1 MPATTRQKRFVVTG
15 AALKQRTKMPKGKP
29 HKERRT
35 MTQIRSMLLASVAGL
50 AMGLTAG
57 GASADQLLSGSITS
71 AGAKL
76 EGVQVSAKKEGSTI
90 TTSVY
95 TDQNGDY
102 VFPPMADGKY
112 QVWAQALGF
121 HTVKDAVELSAAK
134 HQDFQ
139 LAAMMDPEE
148 RYRQLPP
155 EMMVAALPDE
165 TPEDANIK
173 KIFTNECTGCHTP
186 GYPLQFKFDEAGWN
200 KIINLMKVV
209 PGSGVYPGA
218 NAKVSKII
226 EFNRKELAAYLAR
239 ARGPGETSMTFKDR
253 PRPTGEAGRVVWTT
267 YDLPLNP
274 DAGIGTHGVR
284 ASTDVNDGSD
294 WSLGITSKL
303 AEMPHDGG
311 MDFDGNVYFTNNNP
325 NRLATIGK
333 VNAKTGEVKWLKVD
347 RPDGRAA
354 NAHGLARDAN
364 GDFWFDVNPGRR
376 SLGKLDTKTEKIS
389 VYETPSSMSPLGG
402 AVTMDVDGKGKIWAS
417 APDGA
422 VRFDP
427 ETEQFTD
434 FKSLKP
440 YNSPKG
446 TGMTY
451 GAAGDRDGNGWWA
464 QMALDTIG
472 KGDVATGK
480 ATEVSLPLIKNQLD
494 SVTPKARE
502 FYESYNE
509 LSFNTPLPWSQG
521 PRRMGTDKNADVLWV
536 GNSWGSSLARID
548 TKTGQTSI
556 IPFPDPA
563 YQPYH
568 IAVDQHHN
576 VWGNLWTADRI
587 TKYDPAK
594 GEWTMFDLPTRG
606 TEIRH
611 ISLLEKDG
619 VTKVTVPIYR
629 DSKMGVMTLRSEADI
644 AALKA
649 QAK

>member
-1 MPATTRQKRFVVTG
+1 
-15 AALKQRTKMPKGKP
+15 
-29 HKERRT
+29 
-35 MTQIRSMLLASVAGL
+35 MTHIRSKMLASVAGL
-50 AMGLTAG
+50 VALGLA
-57 GASADQLLSGSITS
+57 APACADQLLTGSIAS
-71 AGAKL
+71 ATGQKL

-102 VFPPMADGKY
+102 FFPPLADGKY
-112 QVWAQALGF
+112 RVWAQALGF
-121 HTVKDAVELSAAK
+121 QTATGAVDLTATK
-134 HQDFQ
+134 HQDLK
-139 LAAMMDPEE
+139 LAAITDAEA

-155 EMMVAALPDE
+155 EMMVAALPDA

-218 NAKVSKII
+218 NAKVSQII

-239 ARGPGETSMTFKDR
+239 ARGPGETSMKFKDR
-253 PRPTGEAGRVVWTT
+253 PRPAGEAARVVWQT

-274 DAGIGTHGVR
+274 DAGPGTLGLKNP
-284 ASTDVNDGSD
+284 DNDGSD
-294 WSLGITSKL
+294 WSLGVTSKL
-303 AEMPHDGG
+303 GQMPHDGN
-311 MDFDGNVYFTNNNP
+311 MDFDGNVYYTNNNA
-325 NRLATIGK
+325 NKYATIGK
-333 VNAKTGEVKWLKVD
+333 VNAKTGEVKYLKVD
-347 RPDGRAA
+347 RNDGLAG
-354 NAHGLARDAN
+354 NAHGFTRDAN
-364 GDFWFDVNPGRR
+364 GDFWFDVNNGRR
-376 SLGKLDTKTEKIS
+376 GLGKLDVKTEKIS
-389 VYETPSSMSPLGG
+389 VYQTPSNMSPLGG
-402 AVTMDVDGKGKIWAS
+402 AVTLDVDGKGKIWAS

-434 FKSLKP
+434 FKSIKP

-472 KGDVATGK
+472 RGDTTTGK
-480 ATEVSLPLIKNQLD
+480 ATEVSLPLIKDQFD
-494 SVTPKARE
+494 IVTPKARE
-502 FYESYNE
+502 FYENYSE

-536 GNSWGSSLARID
+536 GNSWGASLARID
-548 TKTGQTSI
+548 TRTGQTSI
-556 IPFPDPA
+556 VPFPDPA

-568 IAVDQHHN
+568 IAVDQNHN

-587 TKYDPAK
+587 AKYDPAK
-594 GEWTMFDLPTRG
+594 GQWTMFDLPTRG